1 MHDKQA
7 ACIRCATG
15 AALHSMG
22 LRTEALARSQIS
34 GNPKPRYLKADEYTD
49 ALIKVATHNKYASV
63 SDWTNSIE
71 DAAHDLMGFEVE
83 DKTSNETK
91 PNPAKAKGIKATCSL
106 TKYLPCCGEYIQ
118 VAYDTEENEV
128 FGIRQ
133 TQNSWTVFKDDSI
146 VEVAN
151 YYRPTTMKQIT
162 QDLLIALGQDQ
173 SCADILL

>member
-71 DAAHDLMGFEVE
+71 DASEAETLYDIWVNSIAHAQSSMPEEVM
-83 DKTSNETK
+83 K
-91 PNPAKAKGIKATCSL
+91 
-106 TKYLPCCGEYIQ
+106 
-118 VAYDTEENEV
+118 AYDGTEDHIRLIEITGEV
-128 FGIRQ
+128 TGAYSAIDAYFCGVPAPDI
-133 TQNSWTVFKDDSI
+133 
-146 VEVAN
+146 
-151 YYRPTTMKQIT
+151 
-162 QDLLIALGQDQ
+162 IA
-173 SCADILL
+173 